1 MVMLQSVVRTMSA
14 NPDPSIRYE
23 WSLDA
28 VHADHGAQYS
38 GGASKEML
46 SGLFAM
52 WLKDQGDVSD
62 WEQAPFF
69 GKIVHTYS
77 TLSLPTIAVWLDIHQ
92 STINEEPDPGT
103 PPWEFRGPNGDL
115 LELDRTRATSD

>member
-1 MVMLQSVVRTMSA
+1 MSA
-14 NPDPSIRYE
+14 NADPSIRYK

-28 VHADHGAQYS
+28 IHAEHGACYS

-46 SGLFAM
+46 SALFAM

-62 WEQAPFF
+62 WAQAPCF

-77 TLSLPTIAVWLDIHQ
+77 TLSMPTIAVWLGIDEGAILD
-92 STINEEPDPGT
+92 EPAPGT
-103 PPWEFRGPNGDL
+103 PPWEFHGPGGDL
-115 LELDRTRATSD
+115 LELDRSRTVSD